1 MTLNGC
7 VSPAPSIYFP
17 PPPASSGNVNGV
29 GKQRDYFG
37 NGYRDGE
44 LQAQGQGWSGNAQ
57 IQTQYCTGGVVGGAA
72 AGEPNSGLPPAV
84 PKAWK

>member
-7 VSPAPSIYFP
+7 VSPEPSIYFP

-37 NGYRDGE
+37 NGYGDGE
-44 LQAQGQGWSGNAQ
+44 LQAQGQGRSGGEVA
-57 IQTQYCTGGVVGGAA
+57 GAS
-72 AGEPNSGLPPAV
+72 AGEPNYSPPPAV